1 MPTLELTDAE
11 AAVLRSALESYLRE
25 ATSQISNTEKYELRE
40 ELKKDREVIRKVCQ
54 GTLTDS
60 ISRGVCG
67 RRKGLRAAATPF
79 SSYARPKLPRPP
91 RRRRDRP
98 GS

>member
-40 ELKKDREVIRKVCQ
+40 ELKKDREVIRKVVKA
-54 GTLTDS
+54 L
-60 ISRGVCG
+60 
-67 RRKGLRAAATPF
+67 
-79 SSYARPKLPRPP
+79 
-91 RRRRDRP
+91 
-98 GS
+98 